1 MKFFLAVAAI
11 ASLVLA
17 ASLWSRYA
25 SLRRESHIRGAEFP
39 RGLFEKLKSKLMDH
53 PAAATAAAEVVA
65 AVEAAAAAEETE
77 ARPNA
82 LSVNLERSRI
92 DLTAVDVL
100 GRWCGAKES
109 RLTWPVGSR
118 SRNELA
124 ERRSGAW
131 VQLGTP
137 LTCTLRF

>member
-1 MKFFLAVAAI
+1 M
-11 ASLVLA
+11 
-17 ASLWSRYA
+17 SRTA
-25 SLRRESHIRGAEFP
+25 AEFGGP
-39 RGLFEKLKSKLMDH
+39 VITQGAHRRTAAETLQATPSTAEPMDSLMDH
-53 PAAATAAAEVVA
+53 PAAATAAMEVVV

-82 LSVNLERSRI
+82 LSFSLEGSRI